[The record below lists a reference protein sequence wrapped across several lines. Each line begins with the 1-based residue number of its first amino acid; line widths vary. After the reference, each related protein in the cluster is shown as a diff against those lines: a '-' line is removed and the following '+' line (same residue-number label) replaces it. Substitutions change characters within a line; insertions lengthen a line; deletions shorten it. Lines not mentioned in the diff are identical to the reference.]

1 MPHRYITKALPSL
14 VAVILL
20 AAVAPALAQEG
31 KLLVRVRPTQAF
43 VFVDG
48 RAIGDGGLSGF
59 STLLIVHLSA
69 GEHTVGLYNYGYKPQ
84 THKVRIESKKTVLLD
99 VTLEAIPG
107 TASGPWGR
115 IQIEGGDHA
124 AVLLNGKTPDFFV
137 GQADEFNNDIG
148 WKQELLVPPGTH
160 QLTLQRGDNPIWS
173 GSVTVPAGK
182 RVIVDVRKSGEQK
195 VTDWPRGQQL
205 SSLPPFRAG
214 IASATVAVGPT
225 SAQFS
230 ASPAQIN
237 CGESAK
243 LNWSS
248 SGAVENEISGIGKV
262 AAAGDQTVQPK
273 ETTTYTLTAAGPG
286 GKATPTTT
294 VNVNSGIQASVSVS
308 PAEVRYR
315 RKGDK
320 VLEQG
325 SATVTWSASGAD
337 SASVDPFGSVSPS
350 GNRSVQAMPK
360 KSDVG
365 PVDET
370 VTYTLHAAN
379 ACGGSDTRTASL
391 HITGAIEPAISVE
404 ETTMLESRLAMNS
417 IYFPTAQPTQK
428 DPAGG
433 LVMSQQ
439 RALTDLAT
447 GFKRYLEARS
457 EAHLIIQAHADRR
470 GSEKYNQALSERRSA
485 RVKQFLMDQG
495 ISPAALET
503 VAYGKDQNLSEAEVK
518 QLVEN
523 NPNLTDTDRKKLMKS
538 WHAIVLANNR
548 RVDIV
553 LSTTKQQSTRYFPFN
568 AEDFK
573 VLLREQAAAAGA
585 PARKAAKNK

>member
-1 MPHRYITKALPSL
+1 MCHRYITKALPGL
-14 VAVILL
+14 AVMILL
-20 AAVAPALAQEG
+20 AAIAPAFAQEG
-31 KLLVRVRPTQAF
+31 KLLVRVRPTQAY

-48 RAIGDGGLSGF
+48 RAIGDGGLTGNNQ
-59 STLLIVHLSA
+59 LLIVRLSP

-84 THKVRIESKKTVLLD
+84 THKVTIEANRTGLLEA
-99 VTLEAIPG
+99 TLEAIPG

-115 IQIEGGDHA
+115 IQIEGGGDHA
-124 AVLLNGKTPDFFV
+124 AVLLNGTTPEFLV
-137 GQADEFNNDIG
+137 GQADEFNNDIV

-160 QLTLQRGDNPIWS
+160 QLTLQRGDDQIWS
-173 GSVTVPAGK
+173 GSVNVPAGK
-182 RVIVDVRKSGEQK
+182 RVFIDVRKPGEQWVK
-195 VTDWPRGQQL
+195 DWPRGQQL

-230 ASPAQIN
+230 ATPAQIN

-248 SGAVENEISGIGKV
+248 SGAVENEISGVGKV
-262 AAAGDQTVQPK
+262 AASGEQTVQPK

-286 GKATPTTT
+286 GKATPTAT
-294 VNVNSGIQASVSVS
+294 VNVNSGIQASLGVS
-308 PAEVRYR
+308 PAEVHYR

-325 SATVTWSASGAD
+325 SATVSWSASGAD
-337 SASVDPFGSVSPS
+337 SASVDPFGSVSTS
-350 GNRSVQAMPK
+350 GNQSVQATPK

-365 PVDET
+365 PINET
-370 VTYTLHAAN
+370 VIYTLHASN
-379 ACGGSDTRTASL
+379 ACGGSETRTASL
-391 HITGAIEPAISVE
+391 HVTGAIEPTISVE

-417 IYFPTAQPTQK
+417 VYFPTARPSTQ
-428 DPAGG
+428 DPNGG

-439 RALTDLAT
+439 RALTELAT
-447 GFKRYLEARS
+447 GFKRYLEARP

-470 GSEKYNQALSERRSA
+470 GTEEYNQALSERRSA
-485 RVKQFLMDQG
+485 RVKQFLIDQG
-495 ISPAALET
+495 ISPSALET
-503 VAYGKDQNLSEAEVK
+503 VAYGKDQNLSEAEVR
-518 QLVEN
+518 QLVEK
-523 NPNLTDTDRKKLMKS
+523 NPNLTDADRKQLMKN

-553 LSTTKQQSTRYFPFN
+553 LSTTQQQSTRYFPFN

-573 VLLREQAAAAGA
+573 VLLREQAAAA
-585 PARKAAKNK
+585 KKK